1 MRNILLVIDIQ
12 KEFKDKTGEKYKK
25 VIDYINNNKDN
36 YDLIIGTF
44 FKNEYPSNFDKKLHW
59 DGCKNASVDSVEY
72 NYDFLF
78 KKSTYILDFEKL
90 LFNDLFSKEDKITLI
105 GCDTDACI
113 FVNAANLFDKG
124 YDFRILTD
132 YIYSTSNFD
141 ENVTVNILRRNFGD
155 CVA

>member
-25 VIDYINNNKDN
+25 VINYINNNKDN

-72 NYDFLF
+72 NYNYLC
-78 KKSTYILDFEKL
+78 KKSTYIFDID
-90 LFNDLFSKEDKITLI
+90 NLFSKNDKITLI

-141 ENVTVNILRRNFGD
+141 ENVTINILKRNFGD
-155 CVA
+155 CVV